1 VATTS
6 SEETGDDLVG
16 KAKRE
21 REARTSTWS
30 RFVLFIRQ
38 VLDELGKVVTPTR
51 SELVN
56 YTLVVLVFVIIMM
69 TLVSILDILF
79 GWGVSWIFGDGRS
92 LFG

>member
-1 VATTS
+1 MTITPAN
-6 SEETGDDLVG
+6 EPGDDLVA

-21 REARTSTWS
+21 RDSRRGAWA

-38 VLDELGKVVTPTR
+38 VVDELGKVVTPTR
-51 SELVN
+51 KELVN

-69 TLVSILDILF
+69 AFVTVLDILF
-79 GWGVSWIFGDGRS
+79 GWGVSWVFGDGRS